1 MCRRELCCNSVCCSL
16 RRKQTV
22 RTLLELGQEIRYC
35 VARLPTGLELEFFPL
50 VGTQQLRLLPNE
62 SQSLALE
69 ELVRAK
75 FSIMF
80 LQFGLPVKQ
89 VKV

>member
-1 MCRRELCCNSVCCSL
+1 
-16 RRKQTV
+16 
-22 RTLLELGQEIRYC
+22 LLS
-35 VARLPTGLELEFFPL
+35 
-50 VGTQQLRLLPNE
+50 NE

-80 LQFGLPVKQ
+80 LEFGLPVKQ

>member
-1 MCRRELCCNSVCCSL
+1 MVRVEGTNEAHVI
-16 RRKQTV
+16 
-22 RTLLELGQEIRYC
+22 RTLLEFGQEIRYC
-35 VARLPTGLELEFFPL
+35 VAGLPTGLELEFFTL
-50 VGTQQLRLLPNE
+50 VGTQQLRLLSNE